1 MRVFLSLTALLAVTV
16 FLPWTDS
23 GASSREQQN
32 NPAFQAQDL
41 HLPASAN
48 ELVRQ
53 AVNNELK
60 QTVGDERYFYRLRR
74 TTPSGAQ
81 TKDYV
86 ETDQGAVGRL
96 IAINGEPLNDA
107 QRQKEDKR
115 LQKLAT
121 DPETQQ
127 KQRKDQLDDEER
139 TNAMLKSMPDAFI
152 FQYTGTEDS
161 PQYGK
166 VVRLQFKPNP
176 DFSPPNRETQVYR
189 GMEGTMV
196 IDAAERRLVKI
207 SGNLTQEVT
216 FGWGIF
222 GRLDKGGQF
231 SVEQSRISPQRWE
244 TTALKMKFTGR
255 ILLFK
260 KLNID
265 EQEIT
270 GDFRPAPAH
279 LTLADGV
286 NVLKQQ
292 RPQLAQ
298 GQGDSKA
305 ESK

>member
-1 MRVFLSLTALLAVTV
+1 LSFTTFLTVIVFLLGSH
-16 FLPWTDS
+16 S
-23 GASSREQQN
+23 GASSRAQLQQN
-32 NPAFQAQDL
+32 NPASQAQDL
-41 HLPASAN
+41 HLPASPN
-48 ELVRQ
+48 DLVRQ
-53 AVNNELK
+53 AINNELK
-60 QTVGDERYFYRLRR
+60 QTVGDERYFYRASR
-74 TTPSGAQ
+74 TTPSGEQ
-81 TKDYV
+81 TKEYV

-96 IAINGEPLNDA
+96 IAINGEPLNDS

-115 LQKLAT
+115 LQKLAS
-121 DPETQQ
+121 DPETQE
-127 KQRKDQLDDEER
+127 KHRKDQLEDEQR
-139 TNAMLKSMPDAFI
+139 TNAMLKSMPDAFT
-152 FQYTGTEDS
+152 FQYVGTEDS

-166 VVRLQFKPNP
+166 LVRLQFKPNP

-189 GMEGTMV
+189 GMEGTML

-207 SGNLTQEVT
+207 DANLTQEVN

-231 SVEQSRISPQRWE
+231 SVEQSKISPRRWE

-270 GDFRPAPAH
+270 SDFRPAPAH

-286 NVLKQQ
+286 NVLKQ

-298 GQGDSKA
+298 GQSDSKGDT
-305 ESK
+305 K